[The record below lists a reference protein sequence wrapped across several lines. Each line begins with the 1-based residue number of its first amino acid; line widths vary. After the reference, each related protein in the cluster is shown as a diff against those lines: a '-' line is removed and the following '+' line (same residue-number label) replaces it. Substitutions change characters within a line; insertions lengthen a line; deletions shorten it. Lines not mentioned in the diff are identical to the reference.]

1 MKHLQFAIAS
11 IVDAN
16 TGYGLVDGG
25 DTRDTTARERNA
37 RAIRAR
43 SVLATLAA
51 VRGFLA
57 ELVANFRAKAFER
70 RAISE
75 LSQLSDHYLEDIG
88 LTRGDIGAVELGQA
102 SLAELNENR
111 RARLSAEP
119 LEFAQPTRITAA
131 ATAGALNEDSYVEV
145 KRA

>member
-16 TGYGLVDGG
+16 TGHGLPHGG
-25 DTRDTTARERNA
+25 DSRDTTVRERNA

-43 SVLATLAA
+43 SVLATLSAA
-51 VRGFLA
+51 RGYLA
-57 ELVANFRAKAFER
+57 GQFARFRARSAER
-70 RAISE
+70 RAISQ
-75 LSQLSDHYLEDIG
+75 LSQLSDHYLEDIS
-88 LTRGDIGAVELGQA
+88 LTRGDIGAVDLGQA

-111 RARLSAEP
+111 RARMSAEP
-119 LEFAQPTRITAA
+119 LELAKSTRLSAA
-131 ATAGALNEDSYVEV
+131 ATTSAVNEDSYVEV